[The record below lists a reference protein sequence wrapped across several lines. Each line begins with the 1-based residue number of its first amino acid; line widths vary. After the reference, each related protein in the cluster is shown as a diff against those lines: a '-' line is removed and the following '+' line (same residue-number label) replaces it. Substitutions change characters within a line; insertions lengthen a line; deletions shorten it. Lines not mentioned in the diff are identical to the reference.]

1 MWALSDLRV
10 TAVIP
15 ATANPR
21 HAAANVRAAAH
32 PGFGPD
38 ERRRVEALWE
48 RRG

>member
-1 MWALSDLRV
+1 MWALSDPRI

-15 ATANPR
+15 ATGNPG
-21 HAAANVRAAAH
+21 HAAADVRAARH

-48 RRG
+48 LR